1 MGRAKN
7 PKNYTTP
14 PCVECQAQCCRYV
27 AVEIDTPKTKKEFDD
42 VRWYLLHEN
51 IYVFVDHDDAWH
63 IEFRTRCRALGDD
76 HLCHEYADRPQICR
90 DHGWPVGCCEFFDA
104 PYKVRFKTPEE
115 YIRYLDRKKIDW
127 RYKRRPRADKA

>member
-14 PCVECQAQCCRYV
+14 PCVECEAQCCRYV
-27 AVEIDTPKTKKEFDD
+27 AVEIDTPKTKKELDD

-90 DHGWPVGCCEFFDA
+90 PPLA
-104 PYKVRFKTPEE
+104 
-115 YIRYLDRKKIDW
+115 
-127 RYKRRPRADKA
+127 RRLL